1 MMIVLILFLSV
12 NGEQNK
18 KEDEDIY
25 GLITNTN
32 ILCIRDLLTNIAK
45 AAKDIRKITNEIEQ
59 KIFQQD
65 PTKLRLMK
73 TIKHKE

>member
-1 MMIVLILFLSV
+1 MIIVLILLLSV

-25 GLITNTN
+25 GLIIN
-32 ILCIRDLLTNIAK
+32 ILCIKDLLTNIAK
-45 AAKDIRKITNEIEQ
+45 AAKDIRKITNEVEQ

-65 PTKLRLMK
+65 PIKLRLMK

>member
-1 MMIVLILFLSV
+1 MIIVLILLLSV

-25 GLITNTN
+25 GLIIN
-32 ILCIRDLLTNIAK
+32 ILCIKDLLTNIAK
-45 AAKDIRKITNEIEQ
+45 AAKDIRKITNEVEQ

-73 TIKHKE
+73 TIEHKE

>member
-25 GLITNTN
+25 GLITN
-32 ILCIRDLLTNIAK
+32 ILCIKVLLTNIAK

-73 TIKHKE
+73 TIEHKE